1 MHRITLLALA
11 AIASPALADE
21 SAIEI
26 TPFAGYRF
34 GGNFDVD
41 GSDLSYEV
49 KDSPSF
55 GIAVNFPHRQN
66 TQWEVYYS
74 QQSTDAE
81 LNGVTNADP
90 SVDVDL
96 YVLQLGGIYQWEGDT
111 VRPYLAATL
120 GGTHIRTSSSGSE
133 SDTFFSGSI
142 GLGIK
147 ILPTARVG
155 IRLEARALGTFFNDS
170 TDLFC
175 RTGPDANVCAVRVE
189 GDMLTQIETFAGL
202 TFRF

>member
-1 MHRITLLALA
+1 MQRIALLALA
-11 AIASPALADE
+11 VISSPALADE
-21 SAIEI
+21 AAIEI

-81 LNGVTNADP
+81 LNGVANADP

-96 YVLQLGGIYQWEGDT
+96 YVLQLGGIYQWDGDT

-120 GGTHIRTSSSGSE
+120 GGTHIRTGSSGSE

-142 GLGIK
+142 GLGVK
-147 ILPTARVG
+147 ILPTSRVG